1 MTRKHRLTHKALTLI
16 SGWLRKRTPAIQYRY
31 AHKLAQIFYNHL
43 VIRQKEARKNI
54 AIAFPRYSEARR
66 ELILKNSYIFF
77 IRNTMQFL
85 SFPRGFQ
92 DADITVNGKKY
103 LDEALSKKRGVILV
117 TGHFG
122 VWEIMLAW
130 FGLNKYSMLAV
141 GQKQKNSGADTFV
154 NQLRENAGIKMIP
167 RKSSLEFMYD
177 ALARNEILTLASDQD
192 AKKRGIFVKFFNL
205 PASTPKGAARFHL
218 EYGSPLIFV
227 TCHLEKPNNHVLDIL
242 PVSADSNSNIESITQ
257 SFTLMLEKII
267 KEYPEQYFWFH
278 RRWKTKSPQTEP
290 I

>member
-1 MTRKHRLTHKALTLI
+1 MTRKHRLTYTALTLI
-16 SGWLRKRTPAIQYRY
+16 SDWLRKRDSAIQYWY
-31 AHKLAQIFYNHL
+31 AHKLAQLFYNHL

-85 SFPRGFQ
+85 SFPKGFQ
-92 DADITVNGKKY
+92 NAHITVNGKEY
-103 LDEALSKKRGVILV
+103 LDKALTKKKGVILV

-130 FGLNKYSMLAV
+130 FGLNQYSMLVV

-154 NQLRENAGIKMIP
+154 NQLRENTGIKMIP
-167 RKSSLEFMYD
+167 RKSSLEFMYE
-177 ALARNEILTLASDQD
+177 ALARNNILTLASDQD

-205 PASTPKGAARFHL
+205 PASTPKGAGRFHL

-227 TCHLEKPNNHVLDIL
+227 TCHLERPNNHVLDIL
-242 PVSADSNSNIESITQ
+242 PIPTDSNSNIASITQ
-257 SFTLMLEKII
+257 SFTLMLENII
-267 KEYPEQYFWFH
+267 TAYPEQYFWFH
-278 RRWKTKSPQTEP
+278 RRWKTKQPQP
-290 I
+290 

>member
-1 MTRKHRLTHKALTLI
+1 MTRKHRLTYTALTLI
-16 SGWLRKRTPAIQYRY
+16 SDWLRKRAPAIQYWY
-31 AHKLAQIFYNHL
+31 ADKLAQLFYNHL

-54 AIAFPRYSEARR
+54 AIAFPRYSQARR

-85 SFPRGFQ
+85 SFPKGFQ
-92 DADITVNGKKY
+92 NAHITVNGKEY
-103 LDEALSKKRGVILV
+103 LDKALTKKKGVILV

-130 FGLNKYSMLAV
+130 FGLNQYSMLVV

-154 NQLRENAGIKMIP
+154 NQLREDTGIKMIP
-167 RKSSLEFMYD
+167 RKSSLEFMYE
-177 ALARNEILTLASDQD
+177 ALARNNILTLASDQD

-205 PASTPKGAARFHL
+205 PASTPKGAGRFHL

-227 TCHLEKPNNHVLDIL
+227 TCHLERPNNHVLDIL
-242 PVSADSNSNIESITQ
+242 PIPTDSNSNIASITQ
-257 SFTLMLEKII
+257 SFTLMLENII
-267 KEYPEQYFWFH
+267 TAYPEQYFWFH
-278 RRWKTKSPQTEP
+278 RRWKTKQPQP
-290 I
+290 

>member
-1 MTRKHRLTHKALTLI
+1 MTRKHRLTYTALTLI
-16 SGWLRKRTPAIQYRY
+16 SDWLSKRDPAIQYWY
-31 AHKLAQIFYNHL
+31 AHKLAQLFYNHL

-54 AIAFPRYSEARR
+54 AIAFPRYSQARR

-85 SFPRGFQ
+85 SFPKGFQ
-92 DADITVNGKKY
+92 NAHITVNGKEY
-103 LDEALSKKRGVILV
+103 LDKALTKKKGVILV

-130 FGLNKYSMLAV
+130 FGLNQYSMLVV

-154 NQLRENAGIKMIP
+154 NQLREDTGIKMIP
-167 RKSSLEFMYD
+167 RKSSLEFMYE
-177 ALARNEILTLASDQD
+177 ALARNNILTLASDQD

-205 PASTPKGAARFHL
+205 PASTPKGAGRFHL

-227 TCHLEKPNNHVLDIL
+227 TCHLERPNNHVLDIL
-242 PVSADSNSNIESITQ
+242 PIPTDSNSNIASITQ
-257 SFTLMLEKII
+257 SFTLMLENII
-267 KEYPEQYFWFH
+267 TAYPEQYFWFH
-278 RRWKTKSPQTEP
+278 RRWKTKQPQP
-290 I
+290 

>member
-1 MTRKHRLTHKALTLI
+1 MTRKHQLTYTALTLI
-16 SGWLRKRTPAIQYRY
+16 SDWLSKRDPAIQYWY
-31 AHKLAQIFYNHL
+31 AHKLAQLFYNHL

-85 SFPRGFQ
+85 SFPKGFQ
-92 DADITVNGKKY
+92 NAHITVNGKEY
-103 LDEALSKKRGVILV
+103 LDKALTKKKGVILV

-130 FGLNKYSMLAV
+130 FGLNQYSMLVV

-154 NQLRENAGIKMIP
+154 NQLRENTGIKMIP
-167 RKSSLEFMYD
+167 RKSSLEFMYE
-177 ALARNEILTLASDQD
+177 ALARNNILTLASDQD
-192 AKKRGIFVKFFNL
+192 AKKRGIFVKFFSL
-205 PASTPKGAARFHL
+205 PASTPKGAGRFHL

-227 TCHLEKPNNHVLDIL
+227 TCHLERPNNHVLDIL
-242 PVSADSNSNIESITQ
+242 PIPTDSNSNIASITQ
-257 SFTLMLEKII
+257 SFTLMLENII
-267 KEYPEQYFWFH
+267 TAYPEQYFWFH
-278 RRWKTKSPQTEP
+278 RRWKTKQPQP
-290 I
+290 

>member
-1 MTRKHRLTHKALTLI
+1 MTRKHRLTYTALTLI
-16 SGWLRKRTPAIQYRY
+16 SDWLSKRDPAIQYWY
-31 AHKLAQIFYNHL
+31 AHKLAQLFYNHL

-85 SFPRGFQ
+85 SFPKGFQ
-92 DADITVNGKKY
+92 NAHITVNGKEY
-103 LDEALSKKRGVILV
+103 LDKALTKKKGVILV

-130 FGLNKYSMLAV
+130 FGLNQYSMLVV

-154 NQLRENAGIKMIP
+154 NQLREDTGIKMIP
-167 RKSSLEFMYD
+167 RKSSLEFMYE
-177 ALARNEILTLASDQD
+177 ALARNNILTLASDQD

-205 PASTPKGAARFHL
+205 PASTPKGAGRFHL

-227 TCHLEKPNNHVLDIL
+227 TCHLERPNNHVLDIL
-242 PVSADSNSNIESITQ
+242 PIPTDSNSNIASITQ
-257 SFTLMLEKII
+257 SFTLMLENII
-267 KEYPEQYFWFH
+267 TAYPEQYFWFH
-278 RRWKTKSPQTEP
+278 RRWKTKQPQP
-290 I
+290 

>member
-1 MTRKHRLTHKALTLI
+1 MTRKHRLTYTALTLI
-16 SGWLRKRTPAIQYRY
+16 SDWLSKRDPAIQYWY
-31 AHKLAQIFYNHL
+31 AHKLAQLFYNHL

-85 SFPRGFQ
+85 SFPKGFQ
-92 DADITVNGKKY
+92 NAHITVNGKEY
-103 LDEALSKKRGVILV
+103 LDKALTKKKGVILV

-130 FGLNKYSMLAV
+130 FGLNRYSMLVV

-154 NQLRENAGIKMIP
+154 NQLRENTGIKMIP
-167 RKSSLEFMYD
+167 RKSSLEFMYE
-177 ALARNEILTLASDQD
+177 ALARNNILTLASDQD
-192 AKKRGIFVKFFNL
+192 AKKRGIFVKFFSL
-205 PASTPKGAARFHL
+205 PASTPKGAGRFHL

-227 TCHLEKPNNHVLDIL
+227 TCHLERPNNHVLDIL
-242 PVSADSNSNIESITQ
+242 PIPTDSNSNIASITQ
-257 SFTLMLEKII
+257 SFTLMLENII
-267 KEYPEQYFWFH
+267 TAYPEQYFWFH
-278 RRWKTKSPQTEP
+278 RRWKTKQPQP
-290 I
+290 

>member
-1 MTRKHRLTHKALTLI
+1 MTRKHRLTYTALTLI
-16 SGWLRKRTPAIQYRY
+16 SDWLRKRDPAIQYWY
-31 AHKLAQIFYNHL
+31 AHKLAQLFYNHL

-85 SFPRGFQ
+85 SFPKGFQ
-92 DADITVNGKKY
+92 NAHITVNGKEY
-103 LDEALSKKRGVILV
+103 LDKALTKKKGVILV

-130 FGLNKYSMLAV
+130 FGLNQYSMLVV

-154 NQLRENAGIKMIP
+154 NQLREDTGIKMIP
-167 RKSSLEFMYD
+167 RKSSLEFMYE
-177 ALARNEILTLASDQD
+177 ALARNNILTLASDQD

-205 PASTPKGAARFHL
+205 PASTPKGAGRFHL

-227 TCHLEKPNNHVLDIL
+227 TCHLERPNNHVLDIL
-242 PVSADSNSNIESITQ
+242 PIPTDSNSNIASITQ
-257 SFTLMLEKII
+257 SFTLMLENII
-267 KEYPEQYFWFH
+267 TAYPEQYFWFH
-278 RRWKTKSPQTEP
+278 RRWKTKQPQP
-290 I
+290 

>member
-141 GQKQKNSGADTFV
+141 GQKQKNFGADTFV
-154 NQLRENAGIKMIP
+154 NQLRENTGIKMIS
-167 RKSSLEFMYD
+167 RKSSLEFMYE
-177 ALARNEILTLASDQD
+177 ALARNDILTLASDQD

-227 TCHLEKPNNHVLDIL
+227 TCHLEIPNNHVLDIL

-267 KEYPEQYFWFH
+267 TEYPEQYFWFH
-278 RRWKTKSPQTEP
+278 RRWKTKSPQTEL

>member
-1 MTRKHRLTHKALTLI
+1 MTRKHRLTYTALTLI
-16 SGWLRKRTPAIQYRY
+16 SDWLSKRDPAIQYWY
-31 AHKLAQIFYNHL
+31 AHKLAQLFYNHL

-85 SFPRGFQ
+85 SFPKGFQ
-92 DADITVNGKKY
+92 NAHITVNGKEY
-103 LDEALSKKRGVILV
+103 LDKALTKKKGVILV

-130 FGLNKYSMLAV
+130 FGLNQYSMLVV

-154 NQLRENAGIKMIP
+154 NQLRENTGIKMIP
-167 RKSSLEFMYD
+167 RKSSLEFMYE
-177 ALARNEILTLASDQD
+177 ALARNNILTLASDQD
-192 AKKRGIFVKFFNL
+192 AKKRGIFVKFFSL
-205 PASTPKGAARFHL
+205 PASTPKGAGRFHL

-227 TCHLEKPNNHVLDIL
+227 TCHLERPNNHVLDIL
-242 PVSADSNSNIESITQ
+242 PIPTDSNSNIASITQ
-257 SFTLMLEKII
+257 SFTLMLENII
-267 KEYPEQYFWFH
+267 TAYPEQYFWFH
-278 RRWKTKSPQTEP
+278 RRWKTKQPQP
-290 I
+290 

>member
-1 MTRKHRLTHKALTLI
+1 MTRKHRLTYTALTLI
-16 SGWLRKRTPAIQYRY
+16 SDWLSKRDPAIQYWY
-31 AHKLAQIFYNHL
+31 AHKLAQLFYNHL

-85 SFPRGFQ
+85 SFPKGFQ
-92 DADITVNGKKY
+92 NAHITVNGKEY
-103 LDEALSKKRGVILV
+103 LDKALTKKKGVILV

-130 FGLNKYSMLAV
+130 FGLNQYSMLVV

-154 NQLRENAGIKMIP
+154 NQLRENTGIKMIP
-167 RKSSLEFMYD
+167 RKSSLEFMYE
-177 ALARNEILTLASDQD
+177 ALARNNILTLASDQD
-192 AKKRGIFVKFFNL
+192 AKKRGIFVKFFSL
-205 PASTPKGAARFHL
+205 PASTPKGAGRFHL

-227 TCHLEKPNNHVLDIL
+227 TCHLEGPNNHVLDIL
-242 PVSADSNSNIESITQ
+242 PIPTDSNSNIASITQ
-257 SFTLMLEKII
+257 SFTLMLEII
-267 KEYPEQYFWFH
+267 ITAYPEQYFWFH
-278 RRWKTKSPQTEP
+278 RRWKTKQPQP
-290 I
+290 

>member
-1 MTRKHRLTHKALTLI
+1 MTRKHRLTYTALTLI
-16 SGWLRKRTPAIQYRY
+16 SDWLSKRDPAIQYWY
-31 AHKLAQIFYNHL
+31 AHKLAQLFYNHL

-85 SFPRGFQ
+85 SFPKGFQ
-92 DADITVNGKKY
+92 NAHITVNGKEY
-103 LDEALSKKRGVILV
+103 LDKALTKKKGVILV

-130 FGLNKYSMLAV
+130 FGLNQYSMLVV

-154 NQLRENAGIKMIP
+154 NQLRENTGIKMIP
-167 RKSSLEFMYD
+167 RKSSLEFMYE
-177 ALARNEILTLASDQD
+177 ALARNNILTLASDQD

-205 PASTPKGAARFHL
+205 PASTPKGAGRFHL

-227 TCHLEKPNNHVLDIL
+227 TCHLERPNNHVLDIL
-242 PVSADSNSNIESITQ
+242 PIPTDSNSNIASITQ
-257 SFTLMLEKII
+257 SFTLMLENII
-267 KEYPEQYFWFH
+267 TAYPEQYFWFH
-278 RRWKTKSPQTEP
+278 RRWKTKQPQP
-290 I
+290 

>member
-1 MTRKHRLTHKALTLI
+1 MTRKHRLTYTALTLI
-16 SGWLRKRTPAIQYRY
+16 SDWLRKRDPAIQYWY
-31 AHKLAQIFYNHL
+31 AHKLAQLFYNHL

-85 SFPRGFQ
+85 SFPKGFQ
-92 DADITVNGKKY
+92 NAHITVNGKEY
-103 LDEALSKKRGVILV
+103 LDKALTKKKGVILV

-130 FGLNKYSMLAV
+130 FGLNQYSMLVV
-141 GQKQKNSGADTFV
+141 GQKQKNLGADTFV
-154 NQLRENAGIKMIP
+154 NQLRENTGIKMIP
-167 RKSSLEFMYD
+167 RKSSLEFMYE
-177 ALARNEILTLASDQD
+177 ALARNNILTLASDQD

-205 PASTPKGAARFHL
+205 PASTPKGAGRFHL

-227 TCHLEKPNNHVLDIL
+227 TCHLERPNNHVLDIL
-242 PVSADSNSNIESITQ
+242 PIPTDSNSNIASITQ
-257 SFTLMLEKII
+257 SFTLMLENII
-267 KEYPEQYFWFH
+267 TAYPEQYFWFH
-278 RRWKTKSPQTEP
+278 RRWKTKQPQP
-290 I
+290 

>member
-1 MTRKHRLTHKALTLI
+1 MTRKHRLTYTALTLI
-16 SGWLRKRTPAIQYRY
+16 SDWLSKRDPAIQYWY
-31 AHKLAQIFYNHL
+31 AHKLAQLFYNHL

-85 SFPRGFQ
+85 SFPKGFQ
-92 DADITVNGKKY
+92 NAHITVNGKEY
-103 LDEALSKKRGVILV
+103 LDKALTKKKGVILV

-130 FGLNKYSMLAV
+130 FGLNQYSMLVV

-154 NQLRENAGIKMIP
+154 NQLRENTGIKMIP
-167 RKSSLEFMYD
+167 RKSSLEFMYE
-177 ALARNEILTLASDQD
+177 ALARNNILTLASDQD
-192 AKKRGIFVKFFNL
+192 AKKRGIFVKFFSL
-205 PASTPKGAARFHL
+205 PASTPKGAGRFHL

-227 TCHLEKPNNHVLDIL
+227 TCHLERPNNHVLDIL
-242 PVSADSNSNIESITQ
+242 PIPTDSNSNIASITQ
-257 SFTLMLEKII
+257 SFTLMLENII
-267 KEYPEQYFWFH
+267 TAYPEQYFWFH
-278 RRWKTKSPQTEP
+278 RRWRTKQPQP
-290 I
+290 

>member
-1 MTRKHRLTHKALTLI
+1 MTRKHRLTYTALTLI
-16 SGWLRKRTPAIQYRY
+16 SDWLSKRDPAIQYWY
-31 AHKLAQIFYNHL
+31 ADKLAQLFYNHL

-85 SFPRGFQ
+85 SFPKGFQ
-92 DADITVNGKKY
+92 NAHITVNGKEY
-103 LDEALSKKRGVILV
+103 LDKALTKKKGVILV

-130 FGLNKYSMLAV
+130 FGLNQYSMLVV

-154 NQLRENAGIKMIP
+154 NQLREDTGIKMIP
-167 RKSSLEFMYD
+167 RKSSLEFMYE
-177 ALARNEILTLASDQD
+177 ALARNNILTLASDQD

-205 PASTPKGAARFHL
+205 PASTPKGAGRFHL

-227 TCHLEKPNNHVLDIL
+227 TCHLERPNNHVLDIL
-242 PVSADSNSNIESITQ
+242 PIPTDSNSNIASITQ
-257 SFTLMLEKII
+257 SFTLMLENII
-267 KEYPEQYFWFH
+267 TAYPEQYFWFH
-278 RRWKTKSPQTEP
+278 RRWKTKQPQP
-290 I
+290 

>member
-1 MTRKHRLTHKALTLI
+1 MTRNNRLTYTALTQI
-16 SGWLRKRTPAIQYRY
+16 SEWLRKKTPAIQYRY
-31 AHKLAQIFYNHL
+31 AHKLSQIFYHHL

-54 AIAFPRYSEARR
+54 TIAFPKYSEARR

-130 FGLNKYSMLAV
+130 FGLNQYSMLVV
-141 GQKQKNSGADTFV
+141 GQKQKNSGADIFV
-154 NQLRENAGIKMIP
+154 NQLRENTGIKMIP
-167 RKSSLEFMYD
+167 RKSSLELMYES
-177 ALARNEILTLASDQD
+177 LARNNILTLASDQD
-192 AKKRGIFVKFFNL
+192 AKKRGIFVKFFNRH
-205 PASTPKGAARFHL
+205 ASTPKGAARFHL

-227 TCHLEKPNNHVLDIL
+227 TCHLEKSNNHVLDIL
-242 PVSADSNSNIESITQ
+242 PIPTDSNSTIASITQ
-257 SFTLMLEKII
+257 SYTLMLEKII
-267 KEYPEQYFWFH
+267 TLYPQQYFWFH
-278 RRWKTKSPQTEP
+278 RRWKTKKPQTELT
-290 I
+290 

>member
-1 MTRKHRLTHKALTLI
+1 MTRKHRLTYTALTLI
-16 SGWLRKRTPAIQYRY
+16 SDWLSKRDPAIQNWY
-31 AHKLAQIFYNHL
+31 AHKLAQLFYNHL

-85 SFPRGFQ
+85 SFPKGFQ
-92 DADITVNGKKY
+92 NAHITVNGKEY
-103 LDEALSKKRGVILV
+103 LDKALTKKKGVILV

-130 FGLNKYSMLAV
+130 FGLNQYSMLVV

-154 NQLRENAGIKMIP
+154 NQLRENTGIKMIP
-167 RKSSLEFMYD
+167 RKSSLEFMYE
-177 ALARNEILTLASDQD
+177 ALARNNILTLASDQD
-192 AKKRGIFVKFFNL
+192 AKKRGIFVKFFSL
-205 PASTPKGAARFHL
+205 PASTPKGAGRFHL

-227 TCHLEKPNNHVLDIL
+227 TCHLERPNNHVLDIL
-242 PVSADSNSNIESITQ
+242 PIPTDSNSNIASITQ
-257 SFTLMLEKII
+257 SFTLMLENII
-267 KEYPEQYFWFH
+267 TAHPEQYFWFH
-278 RRWKTKSPQTEP
+278 RRWKTKQPQP
-290 I
+290 

>member
-1 MTRKHRLTHKALTLI
+1 MTRKHRLTYTALTLI
-16 SGWLRKRTPAIQYRY
+16 SDWLSKRDPVIQYWY
-31 AHKLAQIFYNHL
+31 AHKLAQLFYNHL

-85 SFPRGFQ
+85 SFPKGFQ
-92 DADITVNGKKY
+92 NAHITVNGKEY
-103 LDEALSKKRGVILV
+103 LDKALTKKKGVILV

-130 FGLNKYSMLAV
+130 FGLNQYSMLVV

-154 NQLRENAGIKMIP
+154 NQLRENTGIKMIP
-167 RKSSLEFMYD
+167 RKSSLEFMYE
-177 ALARNEILTLASDQD
+177 ALARNNILTLASDQD
-192 AKKRGIFVKFFNL
+192 AKKRGIFVKFFSL
-205 PASTPKGAARFHL
+205 PASTPKGAGRFHL

-227 TCHLEKPNNHVLDIL
+227 TCHLERPNNHVLDIL
-242 PVSADSNSNIESITQ
+242 PIPTDSNSNIASITQ
-257 SFTLMLEKII
+257 SFTLMLENII
-267 KEYPEQYFWFH
+267 TAYPEQYFWFH
-278 RRWKTKSPQTEP
+278 RRWKTKQPQP
-290 I
+290 

>member
-1 MTRKHRLTHKALTLI
+1 MTRKHRLTYTALTLI
-16 SGWLRKRTPAIQYRY
+16 SDWLRKRDPAIQYWY
-31 AHKLAQIFYNHL
+31 AHKLAQLFYNHL

-85 SFPRGFQ
+85 SFPKGFQ
-92 DADITVNGKKY
+92 NAHITVNGKEY
-103 LDEALSKKRGVILV
+103 LDKALTKKKGVILV

-130 FGLNKYSMLAV
+130 FGLNQYSMLVV
-141 GQKQKNSGADTFV
+141 GQKQKNSGADAFV
-154 NQLRENAGIKMIP
+154 NQLRENTGIKMIP
-167 RKSSLEFMYD
+167 RKSSLEFMYE
-177 ALARNEILTLASDQD
+177 ALARNNILTLASDQD

-205 PASTPKGAARFHL
+205 PASTPKGAGRFHL

-227 TCHLEKPNNHVLDIL
+227 TCHLERPNNHVLDIL
-242 PVSADSNSNIESITQ
+242 PIPTDSNSNIASITQ
-257 SFTLMLEKII
+257 SFTLMLENII
-267 KEYPEQYFWFH
+267 TAYPEQYFWFH
-278 RRWKTKSPQTEP
+278 RRWKTKQPQP
-290 I
+290 

>member
-1 MTRKHRLTHKALTLI
+1 MTRKHRLTYTALTLI
-16 SGWLRKRTPAIQYRY
+16 SDWLRKRDPAIQYWY
-31 AHKLAQIFYNHL
+31 AHKLAQLFYNHL

-85 SFPRGFQ
+85 SFPKGFQ
-92 DADITVNGKKY
+92 NAHITVNGKEY
-103 LDEALSKKRGVILV
+103 LDKALTKKKGVILV

-130 FGLNKYSMLAV
+130 FGLNQYSMLVV

-154 NQLRENAGIKMIP
+154 NQLRENTGIKMIP
-167 RKSSLEFMYD
+167 RKSSLEFMYE
-177 ALARNEILTLASDQD
+177 ALARNNILTLASDQD

-205 PASTPKGAARFHL
+205 PASTPKGAGRFHL

-227 TCHLEKPNNHVLDIL
+227 TCHLERPNNHVVDIL
-242 PVSADSNSNIESITQ
+242 PIPTDSNSNIASITQ
-257 SFTLMLEKII
+257 SFTLMLENII
-267 KEYPEQYFWFH
+267 TAYPEQYFWFH
-278 RRWKTKSPQTEP
+278 RRWKTKQPQP
-290 I
+290 

>member
-1 MTRKHRLTHKALTLI
+1 MTRKHRLTYTALTLI
-16 SGWLRKRTPAIQYRY
+16 SDWLSKRDPVIQYWY
-31 AHKLAQIFYNHL
+31 AHKLAQLFYNHL

-85 SFPRGFQ
+85 SFPKGFQ
-92 DADITVNGKKY
+92 NAHITVNGKEY
-103 LDEALSKKRGVILV
+103 LDKALTKKKGVILV

-130 FGLNKYSMLAV
+130 FGLNQYSMLVV

-154 NQLRENAGIKMIP
+154 NQLREDTGIKMIP
-167 RKSSLEFMYD
+167 RKSSLEFMYE
-177 ALARNEILTLASDQD
+177 ALARNNILTLASDQD
-192 AKKRGIFVKFFNL
+192 AKKRGIFVKFFSL
-205 PASTPKGAARFHL
+205 PASTPKGAGRFHL

-227 TCHLEKPNNHVLDIL
+227 TCHLERPNNHVLDIL
-242 PVSADSNSNIESITQ
+242 PIPTDSNSNIASITQ
-257 SFTLMLEKII
+257 SFTLMLENII
-267 KEYPEQYFWFH
+267 TAYPEQYFWFH
-278 RRWKTKSPQTEP
+278 RRWKTKQPQP
-290 I
+290 